1 MGSVGEGK
9 AEWTANPAQTT
20 AFFGGGEGVLRDLPP
35 GGKVISQGMAEHAG
49 VDGYA
54 SIPVREMLT
63 ACLPASKEGPR
74 QKTPGE
80 A

>member
-1 MGSVGEGK
+1 MDCK
-9 AEWTANPAQTT
+9 PRANNGL
-20 AFFGGGEGVLRDLPP
+20 FRGGEGVLRDLPP